1 LREAL
6 ARSDHDF
13 VIAEEPRRKPRA
25 APAKGPVSRAPEAS
39 PRKASAVLAFLTR
52 RPGRTLAGVLVAAVA
67 TGIVL
72 NAVMFQ
78 TGQHPSPLFGSPRA
92 AAPAPRSVAAAPPMP
107 APRPASLAPSA
118 PVASAPAPVVR
129 ASETPAAAPRVAS
142 REAEPAPAPVAA
154 KKDPIAALL
163 NGETPQEAAAPAAR
177 VAAVQKALIKSG
189 FVLRADG
196 VMGASTRQA
205 LERFERDRR
214 LPVTGDLSPRTLREL
229 ADQSGVA
236 IP

>member
-1 LREAL
+1 MREAL

-25 APAKGPVSRAPEAS
+25 APAARAAEAS
-39 PRKASAVLAFLTR
+39 PRKRNVVLAFLMR
-52 RPGRTLAGVLVAAVA
+52 RPGRTLAGVMVAALV

-78 TGQHPSPLFGSPRA
+78 TGYHPSPLFGSPRA
-92 AAPAPRSVAAAPPMP
+92 AAPAPKSVAAAPPLP

-118 PVASAPAPVVR
+118 PVAPSPAPLAR
-129 ASETPAAAPRVAS
+129 APETPAAAPRAAA
-142 REAEPAPAPVAA
+142 REAEPAPVAA
-154 KKDPIAALL
+154 KKDLIAALL
-163 NGETPQEAAAPAAR
+163 NGESPQDAAAPAAR
-177 VAAVQKALIKSG
+177 VAAVQKALIKAG

-196 VMGASTRQA
+196 VMGATTRQA

>member
-25 APAKGPVSRAPEAS
+25 APAARAAEAS
-39 PRKASAVLAFLTR
+39 PRKRNVVLAFLMR
-52 RPGRTLAGVLVAAVA
+52 RPGRTLAGVMVAALV

-78 TGQHPSPLFGSPRA
+78 TGHHPSPLFGSPRA
-92 AAPAPRSVAAAPPMP
+92 AAPAPKSVAAAPPLP

-118 PVASAPAPVVR
+118 PVAPSPAPLAR
-129 ASETPAAAPRVAS
+129 APETPAAAPRAAA
-142 REAEPAPAPVAA
+142 REAEPAPVAA
-154 KKDPIAALL
+154 KKDLIAALL
-163 NGETPQEAAAPAAR
+163 NGESPQDAAAPAAR
-177 VAAVQKALIKSG
+177 VAAVQKALIKAG

-196 VMGASTRQA
+196 VMGATTRQA

>member
-25 APAKGPVSRAPEAS
+25 AKAAEAS
-39 PRKASAVLAFLTR
+39 PRKRNVVLAFLMR
-52 RPGRTLAGVLVAAVA
+52 RPGRTLAGVMVAALV

-78 TGQHPSPLFGSPRA
+78 TGHHPSPLFGSPRA
-92 AAPAPRSVAAAPPMP
+92 AAPAPKSAVAAAPPLP

-118 PVASAPAPVVR
+118 PAPAPAAR
-129 ASETPAAAPRVAS
+129 APETPAAPRIAT
-142 REAEPAPAPVAA
+142 REAEAAPAPAAA

-163 NGETPQEAAAPAAR
+163 NGESPQEASAPAAR

-196 VMGASTRQA
+196 VMGATTRQA

>member
-1 LREAL
+1 MREAL
-6 ARSDHDF
+6 ARSDLDF
-13 VIAEEPRRKPRA
+13 TVSEEPRRKPRA
-25 APAKGPVSRAPEAS
+25 AKGPPRPAAAPAPRASLWRRPFAYM
-39 PRKASAVLAFLTR
+39 LR
-52 RPGRTLAGVLVAAVA
+52 RPGRTLAVVVGAGLV

-78 TGQHPSPLFGSPRA
+78 TARHPAPLFGPVA
-92 AAPAPRSVAAAPPMP
+92 NVAKQAPPPMP
-107 APRPASLAPSA
+107 APRPASIATAPA
-118 PVASAPAPVVR
+118 PAPQAPAPRVEPVAQQARMAEPAAASAPAPV
-129 ASETPAAAPRVAS
+129 SS
-142 REAEPAPAPVAA
+142 
-154 KKDPIAALL
+154 KKDPIGALIKNEGL
-163 NGETPQEAAAPAAR
+163 AEPVAPPAR

-205 LERFERDRR
+205 LERFEQDRK

-229 ADQSGVA
+229 AAQSGVA

>member
-1 LREAL
+1 MREAL

-25 APAKGPVSRAPEAS
+25 APAARAAEAS
-39 PRKASAVLAFLTR
+39 PRKRNVVLAFLMR
-52 RPGRTLAGVLVAAVA
+52 RPGRTLAGVMVAALV

-78 TGQHPSPLFGSPRA
+78 TGHHPSPLFGSPRA
-92 AAPAPRSVAAAPPMP
+92 AAPAPKSVAAAPPLP

-118 PVASAPAPVVR
+118 PVAPSPAPLAR
-129 ASETPAAAPRVAS
+129 APETPAAAPRAAA
-142 REAEPAPAPVAA
+142 REAEPAPVAA
-154 KKDPIAALL
+154 KKDLIAALL
-163 NGETPQEAAAPAAR
+163 NGESPQDAAAPAAR
-177 VAAVQKALIKSG
+177 VAAVQKALIKAG

-196 VMGASTRQA
+196 VMGATTRQA